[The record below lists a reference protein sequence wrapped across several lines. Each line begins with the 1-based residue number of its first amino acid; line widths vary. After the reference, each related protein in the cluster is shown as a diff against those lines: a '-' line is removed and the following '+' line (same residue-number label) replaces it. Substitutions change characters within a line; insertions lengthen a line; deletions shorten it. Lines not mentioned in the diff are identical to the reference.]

1 MFRKTI
7 FSFALAGLV
16 PLVLPGQTAEHVD
29 LNVIH
34 KIKTAEIGEGG
45 GFGGGGGRGGGR
57 GGSKVM
63 DTMFHLT
70 DQYGP
75 RLTNSPQF
83 RRAGDWAVSQ
93 LKEWG
98 MSNVHLENGRPPAV
112 AAGPSR
118 AGK

>member
-45 GFGGGGGRGGGR
+45 G
-57 GGSKVM
+57 
-63 DTMFHLT
+63 L
-70 DQYGP
+70 
-75 RLTNSPQF
+75 
-83 RRAGDWAVSQ
+83 AGVADAA
-93 LKEWG
+93 
-98 MSNVHLENGRPPAV
+98 AV
-112 AAGPSR
+112 AAGPKSWTPCTT
-118 AGK
+118 